1 MNSKQ
6 TKCILLKSSD
16 KKNQNEQNANKK
28 SNLSKKTPVESPKKS
43 SKEPEK
49 KVLPNP
55 PKKSTK
61 EPEKK
66 DLSNPPVKNV
76 NSVSVKK
83 ASNTTITPNKPFS
96 SAFNNIEVKQGFIK
110 RYKGLIYKIAIF
122 IVIGVVI
129 YHYIRKYLKKR
140 KAGKVQYFY
149 DPNGNE
155 EKAKVVYIQ

>member
-1 MNSKQ
+1 M
-6 TKCILLKSSD
+6 
-16 KKNQNEQNANKK
+16 
-28 SNLSKKTPVESPKKS
+28 
-43 SKEPEK
+43 
-49 KVLPNP
+49 
-55 PKKSTK
+55 
-61 EPEKK
+61 
-66 DLSNPPVKNV
+66 
-76 NSVSVKK
+76 KK
-83 ASNTTITPNKPFS
+83 ASNATITPNKPFS